1 MKAEWQNELS
11 LEIIMVVIEFD
22 PFRAQFRGTSF
33 NLLK

>member
-22 PFRAQFRGTSF
+22 PLYLIDETK
-33 NLLK
+33 L